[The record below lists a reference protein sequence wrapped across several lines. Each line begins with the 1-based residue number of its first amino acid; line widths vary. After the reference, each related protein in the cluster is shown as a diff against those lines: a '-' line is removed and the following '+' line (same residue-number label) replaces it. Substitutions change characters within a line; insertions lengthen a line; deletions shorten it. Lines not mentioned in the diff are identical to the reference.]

1 MSGSKQWYCGLV
13 LAAAL
18 GSTLSNEA
26 SADCLRSVY
35 NRSPYTMVVTQG
47 DGLSFTVR
55 PRSTGS
61 VRLAGSGKV
70 DVLAYCSGADLRQP
84 VVERSFD
91 YQAVQDRC
99 FYEVGHR
106 FFQNELGNGFLP
118 SRSERPFALNNP
130 KQGDLVLFSRGE
142 ECLPPR

>member
-1 MSGSKQWYCGLV
+1 MSGSKQWYCV
-13 LAAAL
+13 LALAVAL
-18 GSTLSNEA
+18 GSALSSEA
-26 SADCLRSVY
+26 SAACSRHVY
-35 NRSPYTMVVTQG
+35 NRSPYTLVVSQG
-47 DGLSFTVR
+47 NGPSFTVR
-55 PRSTGS
+55 PGSTGS

-70 DVLAYCSGADLRQP
+70 DVSAYCSGADLRQP
-84 VVERSFD
+84 VVQRSFD

-99 FYEVGHR
+99 FFEVGHR

-118 SRSERPFALNNP
+118 SRSERPFAVNNP